1 MKDNNTCDK
10 CGAIERSTELN
21 WITSEDFEYKE
32 GEMLSDEALKKYDA
46 LCEPCYRSELI
57 EKEITKKQN
66 ELEELYAEIER
77 KVDPDTM
84 SMFNEMIDL
93 ELELEKECNQ

>member
-1 MKDNNTCDK
+1 MSKPL
-10 CGAIERSTELN
+10 TE
-21 WITSEDFEYKE
+21 
-32 GEMLSDEALKKYDA
+32 
-46 LCEPCYRSELI
+46 
-57 EKEITKKQN
+57 KQN
-66 ELEELYAEIER
+66 KLEELYAEIER